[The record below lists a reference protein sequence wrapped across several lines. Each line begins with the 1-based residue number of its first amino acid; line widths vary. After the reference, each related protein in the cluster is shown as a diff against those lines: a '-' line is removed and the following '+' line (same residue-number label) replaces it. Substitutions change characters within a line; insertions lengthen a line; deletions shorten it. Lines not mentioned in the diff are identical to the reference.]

1 MQKSVLDTGL
11 STKDET
17 IDFNDDLSGPYSG
30 ICPGGLNIFSLEG
43 GLKPTEIHRFLW
55 INLWPLYFIK
65 LFDGYQLQ
73 YSRIWSFIHCG

>member
-1 MQKSVLDTGL
+1 MYAHRHLKQNKIYFLICILKEMQKSVLDTGL

-43 GLKPTEIHRFLW
+43 GLKPTEIHRFL
-55 INLWPLYFIK
+55 
-65 LFDGYQLQ
+65 
-73 YSRIWSFIHCG
+73 